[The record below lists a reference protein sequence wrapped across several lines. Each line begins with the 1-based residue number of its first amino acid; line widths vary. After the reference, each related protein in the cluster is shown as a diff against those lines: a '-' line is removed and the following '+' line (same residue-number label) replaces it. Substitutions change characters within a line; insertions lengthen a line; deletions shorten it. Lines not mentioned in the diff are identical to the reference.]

1 MALAGIF
8 SFSKEEISVSLIA
21 YLLAICFQVGSLGR
35 LFLLSKSITACLVSA
50 SSSCNPLNPNE
61 APENQVNSRLK
72 QEIIISQ
79 TKCIF
84 LKTQRD
90 KWGGGGGPGLQK
102 KNVSA
107 LRASVWSKNKGGGA

>member
-61 APENQVNSRLK
+61 VPENHVNSRSLK
-72 QEIIISQ
+72 QEIIIS
-79 TKCIF
+79 
-84 LKTQRD
+84 
-90 KWGGGGGPGLQK
+90 
-102 KNVSA
+102 
-107 LRASVWSKNKGGGA
+107 

>member
-35 LFLLSKSITACLVSA
+35 LFLLSKSITACLASA

-61 APENQVNSRLK
+61 APGNQVNGRLK
-72 QEIIISQ
+72 QEIIIS
-79 TKCIF
+79 
-84 LKTQRD
+84 
-90 KWGGGGGPGLQK
+90 
-102 KNVSA
+102 
-107 LRASVWSKNKGGGA
+107 

>member
-61 APENQVNSRLK
+61 GAGNQVNSRLK

-90 KWGGGGGPGLQK
+90 KWGGGTWSPK

-107 LRASVWSKNKGGGA
+107 LRASVWSKNKGGGG